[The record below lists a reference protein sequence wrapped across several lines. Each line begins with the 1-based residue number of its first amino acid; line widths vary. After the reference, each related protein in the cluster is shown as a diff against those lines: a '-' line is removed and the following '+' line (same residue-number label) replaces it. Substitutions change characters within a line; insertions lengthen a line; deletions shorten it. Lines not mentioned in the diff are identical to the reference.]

1 MQRLL
6 DIVLSGAAILLL
18 SPVLLPVV
26 VTLRFTGERE
36 VFYIQTRVGQRG
48 QTFGLI
54 KFATM
59 LKKSPSLLTGEITI
73 KDDPR
78 VLPVG
83 KFLRKSKLNELPQLW
98 NIFRGDMSI
107 VGPRPMVPK
116 TYSKYPMSAQQI
128 LNGVRPGLTGIGS
141 IVFRD
146 EERLLDGLEDPIQFY
161 DENITPYKSQLEV
174 WFVENKSLLLYL
186 KIIAVTA
193 WVVLFPSSNIASR
206 VFADLPSLPKNLR

>member
-1 MQRLL
+1 M
-6 DIVLSGAAILLL
+6 AILLL
-18 SPVLLPVV
+18 SPILLPVAAI
-26 VTLRFTGERE
+26 LRFTGEGE
-36 VFYIQTRVGQRG
+36 IFYKQTRVGRYG

-59 LKKSPSLLTGEITI
+59 LKNSSSIGTGDITI

-83 KFLRKSKLNELPQLW
+83 RFLRKSKINELPQLW
-98 NIFRGDMSI
+98 NIFRGDMSL

-146 EERLLDGLEDPIQFY
+146 EERLLDGLEDPIKFY
-161 DENITPYKSQLEV
+161 DENITPHKSQLEV
-174 WFVENKSLLLYL
+174 WFVKNNSLLLYL
-186 KIIAVTA
+186 QIIVVTA
-193 WVVLFPSSNIASR
+193 WVVLFPSSKIVSR
-206 VFADLPSLPKNLR
+206 VFADMPSLPENLQ